1 MRNYSWTQKIYAFLR
16 SAQQWYFDTPERSL
30 DEAYKAALL
39 IKTIEDEHFGG
50 RKISPE
56 FASFGRNTMTMFESD
71 LKKHLKTIRMR
82 LVEFNASRTIF
93 GDSNQT
99 ITKLSRQDG
108 INSNRDSFAIQQRNN
123 PSLILEKL
131 RFIDEIAS
139 RYQEEQKESLP
150 AIKPQIIRPDA
161 LFNNRDLQSTQERLR
176 SNSIESSEK
185 NNKPSSKTEE
195 TGVLPRSILST
206 LNRLKVELDPSAEEE
221 VVKNF
226 RTSQRRT
233 LISVRLV
240 LLLVIVPFLTFQ
252 ISKNIVIGPLVDRFR
267 NPEQATMFLNYEM
280 EEKALAEMQKFE
292 ERLKFQNLL
301 NGGEGISSVEIEKR
315 LQERVAEIAEEFRA
329 ESSNAIKNV
338 FADLLSVGAFIWLL
352 LVSKRELAV
361 LKEFFDQIVYGLS
374 DSAKAFIIILFT
386 DVFVGFHS
394 PHGWEVIL
402 SSVSR
407 HLGLPENHDFIF
419 LFIATFPVILD
430 TIFKYWIFRYLNRI
444 SPSAVATYRNMN
456 E

>member
-56 FASFGRNTMTMFESD
+56 FASFGRNTMAMFESD

-139 RYQEEQKESLP
+139 RYQEEQKENLP
-150 AIKPQIIRPDA
+150 AIKPQIMRSDA
-161 LFNNRDLQSTQERLR
+161 VVNNRDLQSTQERLR

-240 LLLVIVPFLTFQ
+240 LLFVIVPFLTFQ
-252 ISKNIVIGPLVDRFR
+252 ISKNLVIGPIVDRFR

-280 EEKALAEMQKFE
+280 EEKALEEMRKSE
-292 ERLKFQNLL
+292 ERLRFQNLL
-301 NGGEGISSVEIEKR
+301 TGGEEISPVEIEKR

-352 LVSKRELAV
+352 LMSKRELAV

-394 PHGWEVIL
+394 PHGWEVVL

>member
-1 MRNYSWTQKIYAFLR
+1 MRNYSWTQKIYVFLR

-56 FASFGRNTMTMFESD
+56 YASFGRNTMAMFESD

-93 GDSNQT
+93 GDPNQT

-108 INSNRDSFAIQQRNN
+108 INFNRDSFAIQQKNN

-139 RYQEEQKESLP
+139 RYQEEKKENLP
-150 AIKPQIIRPDA
+150 AIKPQVMRPDA
-161 LFNNRDLQSTQERLR
+161 VFNNRDLQSTQERLR

-240 LLLVIVPFLTFQ
+240 LLLIIVPFLTFQ
-252 ISKNIVIGPLVDRFR
+252 ISKNLVIGPLVDRFR

-280 EEKALAEMQKFE
+280 EEKALEEMRKSE
-292 ERLKFQNLL
+292 ERLKFQSFL
-301 NGGEGISSVEIEKR
+301 NGGEELSAVEIEKR

-352 LVSKRELAV
+352 LMSKRELAV

>member
-1 MRNYSWTQKIYAFLR
+1 MKKAGWTQKILAYLR
-16 SAQQWYFDTPERSL
+16 SAQKWYLDTAERSL

-39 IKTIEDEHFGG
+39 IKAIEDEHFNGQ
-50 RKISPE
+50 KIAPS
-56 FASFGRNTMTMFESD
+56 ARYGESVMAYFQAE

-82 LVEFNASRTIF
+82 LTEFNVSRSIF
-93 GDSNQT
+93 GNSNQT
-99 ITKLSRQDG
+99 ITKLSRKDG
-108 INSNRDSFAIQQRNN
+108 TTSTKDSFAIQPRNN

-131 RFIDEIAS
+131 RFIDDIVS
-139 RYQEEQKESLP
+139 RYKSEENVSSVIKSSPAQEVVN
-150 AIKPQIIRPDA
+150 ITDKPNVTVI
-161 LFNNRDLQSTQERLR
+161 
-176 SNSIESSEK
+176 
-185 NNKPSSKTEE
+185 KTEKKANSKAE
-195 TGVLPRSILST
+195 SISVLPRSILST
-206 LNRLKVELDPSAEEE
+206 LNRLQVELDPGAEEE

-233 LISVRLV
+233 LISVRLI
-240 LLLVIVPFLTFQ
+240 LLLIIVPFITFQ
-252 ISKNIVIGPLVDRFR
+252 ISKNLIISPIVNQFR
-267 NPEQATMFLNYEM
+267 HSEEATIFLNSEM
-280 EEKALAEMQKFE
+280 EEKALLEMQKFE
-292 ERLKFQNLL
+292 ERLKFQSLL
-301 NGGEGISSVEIEKR
+301 NGVAVSPEKTEAQIR
-315 LQERVAEIAEEFRA
+315 EKVHEIAEEFRE

-338 FADLLSVGAFIWLL
+338 FADILSVGAFILL
-352 LVSKRELAV
+352 LLASKRELAV

-374 DSAKAFIIILFT
+374 DSAKAFIIILLT
-386 DVFVGFHS
+386 DTFVGFHS

-402 SSVSR
+402 SSISR

>member
-56 FASFGRNTMTMFESD
+56 FASFGRNTMAMFESD

-139 RYQEEQKESLP
+139 RYQEEQKENLP
-150 AIKPQIIRPDA
+150 AIKPQIMRSDA
-161 LFNNRDLQSTQERLR
+161 VVNNRDLQSTQERLR

-240 LLLVIVPFLTFQ
+240 LLFVIVPFLTFQ
-252 ISKNIVIGPLVDRFR
+252 ISKNLVIGPLVDRFR
-267 NPEQATMFLNYEM
+267 NPEQVTMFLNYEM
-280 EEKALAEMQKFE
+280 EEKALEEMRKSE
-292 ERLKFQNLL
+292 ERLRFQNLL
-301 NGGEGISSVEIEKR
+301 TGGEEISPVEIEKR

-352 LVSKRELAV
+352 LMSKRELAV

-394 PHGWEVIL
+394 PHGWEVVL